1 MISYLYILCDIFL
14 LFELRQISC
23 PFLSFCL
30 SFANKLLLA
39 QNARK
44 SAITKDE
51 DIAVGPSE
59 GSDVSLSSSC
69 NEPLFDLYRPPLV
82 DFHQYERTEQG
93 TSNQVECM
101 TR

>member
-1 MISYLYILCDIFL
+1 MIFTS
-14 LFELRQISC
+14 FELRQISC

-51 DIAVGPSE
+51 DSAVHAVGPSE
-59 GSDVSLSSSC
+59 GSDVSLSCSC
-69 NEPLFDLYRPPLV
+69 NEPLFDIYRPPLV